1 VGKHFGIEAAELK
14 WGEYSLEY
22 VGISTGVTESPIN
35 SGINIQFGAPSKRAK
50 EEALDVG
57 NSTGWIG
64 SSMASG
70 SETITLDCSPSQLR
84 GLALTD
90 AGNSAEWTCSSMDS
104 GSENIKFSPPSAKKQ
119 NGSLSSYSG
128 RELSDEKL
136 DIEVSLDG

>member
-1 VGKHFGIEAAELK
+1 LK
-14 WGEYSLEY
+14 WGEYLLEY
-22 VGISTGVTESPIN
+22 VGISTEVKESPIN
-35 SGINIQFGAPSKRAK
+35 SGIDIQFGTPSKWAK
-50 EEALDVG
+50 EEALDDVG

-70 SETITLDCSPSQLR
+70 SEKIKLDSSPSQLR

-90 AGNSAEWTCSSMDS
+90 AGNSAKWTCSSMDP